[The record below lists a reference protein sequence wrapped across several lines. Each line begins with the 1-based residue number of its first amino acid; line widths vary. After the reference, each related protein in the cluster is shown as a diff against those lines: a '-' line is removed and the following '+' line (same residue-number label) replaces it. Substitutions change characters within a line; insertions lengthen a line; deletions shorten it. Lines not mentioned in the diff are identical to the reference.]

1 MVGQDM
7 EIVYNVELVLTVLV
21 DTVCFVMHVLLVH
34 IPVKMERLSAQRV
47 LLGWK
52 VRVSLQHARTA
63 VLVITVLV
71 VKVEL
76 ADHVLQGNCQQVL
89 GIHGA
94 IHVRQD
100 NLVRLVLQHVLIV
113 LLGCRARIM
122 LRTVLH
128 VLLENTV

>member
-1 MVGQDM
+1 
-7 EIVYNVELVLTVLV
+7 
-21 DTVCFVMHVLLVH
+21 MHVLLVH